1 MTPLI
6 ASVLAPAASD
16 DLFYHVHAAGDSDE
30 AWLGVLAR
38 IRDRFRARWATLAQ
52 HSFTTRQGRAL
63 YAAPN
68 DARLCDALADHAS
81 SNPWFLSSDA
91 YREGRVL
98 GGEDLL
104 SNRDL
109 VKTDFYRGMLL
120 PHGLYHRLCGVIAR
134 RNALVYY
141 LDLHRGPQEPRF
153 GTRER
158 DAFAVLLPHLTL
170 ALEIRWRRRETEDMN
185 RALTHIVDAQAR
197 ATMLVDEHSQ
207 LVFGSAGAASAC
219 DGAAGLRIED
229 GRLVAA
235 ASADDR
241 ALQDAIVC
249 ATRTRALADEQ
260 TSQVLSLCAPGHTK
274 PAVVSIRAAGPVFR
288 AELGE
293 TRQLAMVTALNARP
307 DDDHTECAFVHQ
319 FGLSPAQARMNA
331 LIVTGHSIANAALA
345 LHISENTARSH
356 LKQIFQKTDTHSQM
370 ELVHLHGRICLSS

>member
-1 MTPLI
+1 MAMTPLMP
-6 ASVLAPAASD
+6 SVVAPVASD
-16 DLFYHVHAAGDSDE
+16 DLIYHVHAAGDSDE
-30 AWLGVLAR
+30 AWSGVLAR
-38 IRDRFRARWATLAQ
+38 IRAHFQVRWAALAQ
-52 HSFTTRQGRAL
+52 HSFATREARAL
-63 YAAPN
+63 YAAPH
-68 DARLCDALADHAS
+68 DPRLCDALADHAS
-81 SNPWFLSSDA
+81 NNPWFLSSDA

-98 GGEDLL
+98 SGDELL

-158 DAFAVLLPHLTL
+158 HAFAALLPHLTL
-170 ALEIRWRRRETEDMN
+170 ALDIRWRRRETEDMN
-185 RALTHIVDAQAR
+185 RALTSIVNAQAR
-197 ATMLVDEHSQ
+197 AAMLVDEHAQ
-207 LVFGSAGAASAC
+207 LVFGSEGMKR
-219 DGAAGLRIED
+219 AAGLRIEH

-235 ASADDR
+235 VGADDR
-241 ALQDAIVC
+241 ALQDAIVR
-249 ATRTRALADEQ
+249 ATRAHAFADEQ
-260 TSQVLSLCAPGHTK
+260 TSHVLSLSAPGCAE
-274 PAVVSIRAAGPVFR
+274 PAVISIRGAGSVFR

-293 TRQLAMVTALNARP
+293 TRQLAIVTALNASAE
-307 DDDHTECAFVHQ
+307 DDHTDCAFVHQ

-370 ELVHLHGRICLSS
+370 ELVHLHGRVCLSS